1 LPLMASKMPPNTHKL
16 FIFKPLTTDAG

>member
-1 LPLMASKMPPNTHKL
+1 LMASKMPPNTHKL